1 VNRTARILAALAVAA
16 PAWALAAAGSA
27 EAASVTE
34 VGWWSRNPLS
44 SSPEG
49 GFAVG
54 AAPDGPTAVA
64 ALRIDVG
71 GGVETLVVDVVPTTD
86 PGALGS
92 LEVCTAPDDWEAA
105 TPGAL
110 DAAPAVACEGDAV
123 PFGRAGGGW
132 RADVSSLVRGS
143 SGTVSLAVVP
153 VAGSGTVPFEVA
165 FEAPTAAATGEAA
178 APAPS
183 TGGGSLGGG
192 SMAPPSAT
200 PSPAPVSRPS
210 FTPAAPAPISLGG
223 GATGAPTTTAP
234 PAVGE
239 GADTPAAEEG
249 EEEASTTFEL
259 ADAGLL
265 DDAAA
270 SAPRWGEAFVL
281 VLIGL
286 AVGAGTYGTSRFA
299 ASRA

>member
-1 VNRTARILAALAVAA
+1 VNRRTRNRSVAVAA
-16 PAWALAAAGSA
+16 AVAATWALAGVGTADAAA
-27 EAASVTE
+27 VAE

-44 SSPEG
+44 SAPDG

-64 ALRIDVG
+64 ALRVDVG
-71 GGVETLVVDVVPTTD
+71 GGVDTLVVDVVPTAD
-86 PGALGS
+86 AGALGD
-92 LEVCTAPDDWEAA
+92 LEVCTAPDTWTA
-105 TPGAL
+105 
-110 DAAPAVACEGDAV
+110 AAPGVLADAPATACEGDAV
-123 PFGRAGGGW
+123 PFGRAGDVW

-153 VAGSGTVPFEVA
+153 VAGAGTVPFEVT
-165 FEAPTAAATGEAA
+165 FEAPSATATGEAP

-183 TGGGSLGGG
+183 TGGALGGG
-192 SMAPPSAT
+192 ASPPAT
-200 PSPAPVSRPS
+200 
-210 FTPAAPAPISLGG
+210 APAPAPAFSPPRPAVVAPVPLGG
-223 GATGAPTTTAP
+223 GATGAAPTTTVA
-234 PAVGE
+234 
-239 GADTPAAEEG
+239 PAAEG
-249 EEEASTTFEL
+249 ELDAGAGTAAEDVGAGSTFEL

-265 DDAAA
+265 DEAA
-270 SAPRWGEAFVL
+270 SPPRWGEALVL